1 MASATARRSVV
12 FILLTVLVASSCDI
26 GTALLSEKE
35 LGSMYKVVL
44 SQHDATLTAGSRVDP
59 AQSIG
64 LSISASDG
72 APDAT
77 AVDIV
82 LYAPDG
88 AEAATLNLAPT
99 TGARDILGEP
109 QAIALPDG
117 LPNNYYTM
125 QITIKSAAGAIL
137 ASTSTALLV
146 YDQDPVTPKLFV
158 YPGTIT
164 AGKVSLLKLQELP
177 TGIDPWIRWSVDGI
191 IKAEG
196 PASQKIDRLAWRS
209 SESGG
214 VYVARAEVFPFKP
227 PLGLQ
232 VSAPSRVEVKLPV
245 PAQRQT
251 GGVVLPAWSHFE
263 FDDNLADSGTRM
275 QSAPPQ
281 VMGQPYL
288 EAYSSGFGYVLG
300 DGSGITSATSLL
312 PAEAMTDG
320 IGECTL
326 TFAVAP
332 VSEKFPR
339 GSGRLFA
346 SISESGSE
354 SLAVDVIDGYVG
366 VRSGIERIASRTR
379 LPSRAVRISVHLAPG
394 RRRSESALA
403 TIYVDNER
411 VAQGTLSTDL
421 FRTHAAA
428 STIAGPDGFYAI
440 YDDFSVLPGPYPE
453 FLLAELSRLGQA
465 LVAASGF
472 EGGVAGQGFELN
484 GGAAL
489 SDGQLS
495 LPPGA
500 TCAVGPYGLPA
511 GGSILTLDI
520 HSGLVS
526 AELSMADGSILS
538 VDSSGIARID
548 RRILAAAIAG
558 STPTRLLVALED
570 TEQGVTLH
578 GADGEIARLPVRPD
592 ADARW
597 IVVAAGDR
605 QAVLSR
611 ISASMFLPSLISA
624 DAKLDA
630 PGLSGLM
637 PSGGLAVANA
647 GR

>member
-1 MASATARRSVV
+1 MVSAKARRSVV
-12 FILLTVLVASSCDI
+12 LILLTVLVASSCDI

-44 SQHDATLTAGSRVDP
+44 TQHDATLTAGSRVDP
-59 AQSIG
+59 SQSID
-64 LSISASDG
+64 LSITASDG
-72 APDAT
+72 APDAAT
-77 AVDIV
+77 VDMV

-88 AEAATLNLAPT
+88 AEAATLSLAPT
-99 TGARDILGEP
+99 NGAKDVLGEL
-109 QAIALPDG
+109 QAIALPEG

-125 QITIKSAAGAIL
+125 QITIKSATGANL

-146 YDQDPVTPKLFV
+146 YDQEPVTPKLFV

-177 TGIDPWIRWSVDGI
+177 AGIDPWIRWSVDGI

-232 VSAPSRVEVKLPV
+232 VVAPSRVEVKLPV

-251 GGVVLPAWSHFE
+251 GAVAIAAWSHFE
-263 FDDNLADSGTRM
+263 FDDNLADSGTRT
-275 QSAPPQ
+275 QSALPQ

-288 EAYSSGFGYVLG
+288 ESYASGFGYVLG

-320 IGECTL
+320 IGECTIAF
-326 TFAVAP
+326 TVAP
-332 VSEKFPR
+332 VLEKFPR
-339 GSGRLFA
+339 GSSRLFT
-346 SISESGSE
+346 SVSESGTE
-354 SLAVDVIDGYVG
+354 SLVVDVLDGYVG
-366 VRSGIERIASRTR
+366 VRSGSERIASRTL

-394 RRRSESALA
+394 RRRSESSMVTLY
-403 TIYVDNER
+403 IDNER
-411 VAQGTLSTDL
+411 VAQGVLSTDL
-421 FRTHAAA
+421 FGTHAAA
-428 STIAGPDGFYAI
+428 STIAGPDGFSAI

-453 FLLAELSRLGQA
+453 FLFAETSRLGQA

-472 EGGVAGQGFELN
+472 EGGIAGQGFELSD
-484 GGAAL
+484 GATL

-500 TCAVGPYGLPA
+500 TCAVGPHGLPA
-511 GGSILTLDI
+511 GGSMLTLEI
-520 HSGLVS
+520 RSGLVS
-526 AELSMADGSILS
+526 AELNMSDGSTLS

-548 RRILAAAIAG
+548 RRILVAAIAG
-558 STPTRLLVALED
+558 NTPTRMVVALEE
-570 TEQGVTLH
+570 TEQGVTLY
-578 GADGEIARLPVRPD
+578 GTGGEIARLPVKPA

-597 IVVAAGDR
+597 IIGTAGDR

-611 ISASMFLPSLISA
+611 ITASIFLPSLISA
-624 DAKLDA
+624 DAKADA
-630 PGLSGLM
+630 PGLSEIK
-637 PSGGLAVANA
+637 PSGELAVAYA
-647 GR
+647 DR